1 MRFVMDKELVCSQA
15 LIFQALHTGIDHRA
29 DNQNLSDENKP
40 EHHDHHDNGT
50 EKTDVHEVIDI
61 IVDID

>member
-15 LIFQALHTGIDHRA
+15 RIFQTLHTGIDHRS

-40 EHHDHHDNGT
+40 KHHNHHDDGT
-50 EKTDVHEVIDI
+50 EETDVHEVINI
-61 IVDID
+61 VVDID